1 MACSSRQR
9 LQLSIAVHTEIHA
22 VTRDKLCLA
31 RQPESNSRIW
41 YSRSMKPD
49 FPSETTTLF
58 VSTYLACLRQVTID
72 LLTCCRFCIAIL
84 VESIPFYLFLTHRL
98 PGVFVLVASTCI
110 HFPRPR
116 HHLQSTQA
124 RSQQFTELE
133 FKPDTSL
140 LFYINRGF
148 TGVSINY
155 PDHGLAPALLSSAT
169 PVGRQRL
176 ISTNSRQHRQAVFP
190 NSPPAYRFLRHGDE
204 SSASRKCVQNGGTTE
219 SGS

>member
-22 VTRDKLCLA
+22 VTRDKLCLD

-41 YSRSMKPD
+41 SSRNMKPE
-49 FPSETTTLF
+49 FTFETMTLF
-58 VSTYLACLRQVTID
+58 VPTQLACLCQITIG
-72 LLTCCRFCIAIL
+72 LLTCCRSCIAIL
-84 VESIPFYLFLTHRL
+84 LESIPFYLFLTHRL
-98 PGVFVLVASTCI
+98 PAVFVLVTSTCI
-110 HFPRPR
+110 HSPRIR
-116 HHLQSTQA
+116 RHLQSTTVC
-124 RSQQFTELE
+124 SQQPTELE
-133 FKPDTSL
+133 LNPDKSL
-140 LFYINRGF
+140 LFSINRGF

-219 SGS
+219 PGS